1 MLDGKKTY
9 ISALILGLATLARAL
24 NWVTQEQYELILGL
38 TGSTGLA
45 ALRAGVAKPQ
55 AGSPDVPPVSGS
67 APPA

>member
-45 ALRAGVAKPQ
+45 ALRAGVGKPE
-55 AGSPDVPPVSGS
+55 GR
-67 APPA
+67 